1 MYRILI
7 IDDHPIV
14 AEGISRL
21 ISSDS
26 NNVCTCIENVSQ
38 IREIADKDAFDL
50 CITDLE
56 LKNENGFSAI
66 EYITDNMPKC
76 KILIYT
82 MHEEPWVIAKL
93 SEYKI
98 NGAVSKNDRI
108 KDVTTAIQEIK
119 NGKKYFSESF
129 SGLFKVSSLIMPYSK
144 VPELSKREI
153 EVLTL
158 ISKGLNTPEISEI
171 LFISQNT
178 VQTYRKRLLD
188 KFEAKNVAELVCK
201 WKDMF

>member
-82 MHEEPWVIAKL
+82 MHEEPWV
-93 SEYKI
+93 
-98 NGAVSKNDRI
+98 SK
-108 KDVTTAIQEIK
+108 T
-119 NGKKYFSESF
+119 F
-129 SGLFKVSSLIMPYSK
+129 
-144 VPELSKREI
+144 
-153 EVLTL
+153 
-158 ISKGLNTPEISEI
+158 
-171 LFISQNT
+171 
-178 VQTYRKRLLD
+178 
-188 KFEAKNVAELVCK
+188 
-201 WKDMF
+201 

>member
-26 NNVCTCIENVSQ
+26 NNVCTCIDNVSQ

-108 KDVTTAIQEIK
+108 KDVTTAIHEIK

-129 SGLFKVSSLIMPYSK
+129 SGLLKVSSLIMPYSK